1 MYNQIRVQTPEHLKA
16 LVRVR
21 NIKLALAHALHLV
34 SFSKKNMLK
43 LTPHL
48 ALCTSD

>member
-1 MYNQIRVQTPEHLKA
+1 MNNQIRVEMPEHLKA

-21 NIKLALAHALHLV
+21 NIKLALAHALYLV

-48 ALCTSD
+48 ALCACD